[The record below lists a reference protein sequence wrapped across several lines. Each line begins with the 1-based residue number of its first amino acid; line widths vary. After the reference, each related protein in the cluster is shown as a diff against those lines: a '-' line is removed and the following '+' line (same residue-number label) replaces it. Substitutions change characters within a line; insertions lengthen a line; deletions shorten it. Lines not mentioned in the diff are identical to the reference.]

1 MIYVTENP
9 EIMSLNL
16 KKSPSATFSLITI
29 QMTPRVIVMKAKFI
43 NKFILIKVSVW
54 MDHHF

>member
-43 NKFILIKVSVW
+43 NKFILIKVMIYSKC
-54 MDHHF
+54 